1 MPELPEV
8 ETIIRDLTVH
18 LVNKTIKQVSVIYPG
33 SINQKPV
40 KFIAHLEGQKIKN
53 LSRRGK
59 NIILQLTTD
68 YLVIHLKMTGQLV
81 WRGGQ
86 TTLAGGHPIINV
98 GQELPNKFTRVILKF
113 AAGTLY
119 FNDVRKF
126 GWVRIMTALELEL
139 YLQRLGVEPLG
150 IDFTKDYLQTALAAK
165 HIAIKAALLDQSKIA
180 GLGNIYVD
188 EALWASGIAPT
199 RPANSLSKP
208 ELKKLQQAIVAVLNL
223 SISQRGTSFNNYRD
237 GNGEAGNNMKFLK
250 VYGRA
255 NEACP
260 KCRRPL
266 KKFRL
271 AGRGTHWCDHCQ
283 K

>member
-113 AAGTLY
+113 AGGTLY

-150 IDFTKDYLQTALAAK
+150 IDFTKDYLQAALAAK
-165 HIAIKAALLDQSKIA
+165 RIAIKAALLDQSKIA

>member
-165 HIAIKAALLDQSKIA
+165 RIAIKAALLDQSKIA

>member
-18 LVNKTIKQVSVIYPG
+18 LVNKTIKQVSVTYPG
-33 SINQKPV
+33 SINQKPA

-59 NIILQLTTD
+59 NIILQLATD

-81 WRGGQ
+81 WRGGR

-126 GWVRIMTALELEL
+126 GWVRIMTASELEL

-165 HIAIKAALLDQSKIA
+165 RIAIKAALLDQSKIA

-199 RPANSLSKP
+199 RPASSLSKP
-208 ELKKLQQAIVAVLNL
+208 ELKKLQQSIVAVLNL

-237 GNGEAGNNMKFLK
+237 GNGETGNNMKFLK

>member
-18 LVNKTIKQVSVIYPG
+18 LVNKTIKQVSVSYSG
-33 SINQKPV
+33 SINQKPA

-59 NIILQLTTD
+59 NIILQLNTD

-113 AAGTLY
+113 SGGTLY

-165 HIAIKAALLDQSKIA
+165 RIAIKAALLDQSKIA

>member
-18 LVNKTIKQVSVIYPG
+18 LVNKTIKQVSVTYPG
-33 SINQKPV
+33 SINQKPA

-59 NIILQLTTD
+59 NIILQLATD

-126 GWVRIMTALELEL
+126 GWVRIMTAPELEL

-165 HIAIKAALLDQSKIA
+165 RIAIKAALLDQSKIA

>member
-18 LVNKTIKQVSVIYPG
+18 LVNKTIKQVSVTYPG

-165 HIAIKAALLDQSKIA
+165 RIAIKAALLDQSKIA

>member
-165 HIAIKAALLDQSKIA
+165 RIAIKAALLDQSKIA

-255 NEACP
+255 NEGCP